1 MAPYQQGGLIE
12 GPWIPVLLPLGLSRR
27 LISIASGKTHKHS
40 LAAEIMKARLSKE
53 DRAFVVENGYE
64 IGYKIERFKKPV
76 VAGM

>member
-1 MAPYQQGGLIE
+1 
-12 GPWIPVLLPLGLSRR
+12 
-27 LISIASGKTHKHS
+27 
-40 LAAEIMKARLSKE
+40 MKARLSKE